1 MGLQGTKVSIA
12 VDTEPDLNTNNH
24 GKILCSPY
32 LLVIGLAF
40 VGACAGIPYHLD
52 YIRITTD
59 TLGASLLPQSVLS
72 ANIFFQLFIPAAIA
86 SVIGLFILE
95 RAFPWTFRFPLPG
108 QIAKIPTLSGSSM
121 VLIAILVG
129 MVMGLFLTLL
139 TPVSNYLIPGF
150 SGNTVVYLLDRIAPW
165 KGLLAAV
172 SAGIIEEL
180 EYRLCFMTLFIWI
193 GTRLVRVAEPSR
205 AILWVANLLAI
216 LPFGFMHLNN
226 VIAAGGQIT
235 PVSVGIVLFGNGV
248 CGLAF
253 GVLYWRNGISSA
265 IIAHTV
271 MDIILYALVPFL
283 LLL

>member
-1 MGLQGTKVSIA
+1 M
-12 VDTEPDLNTNNH
+12 DTDPDLNINNH
-24 GKILCSPY
+24 EKILRSPY

-59 TLGASLLPQSVLS
+59 IPATSLLPQSVIS

-95 RAFPWTFRFPLPG
+95 RAFPWAFRFPLPG
-108 QIAKIPTLSGSSM
+108 QIVKVPTMSGSSIIL
-121 VLIAILVG
+121 VAILVG

-180 EYRLCFMTLFIWI
+180 EYRLCFMTLFVWI
-193 GTRLVRVAEPSR
+193 GTRLVRVTEPSR
-205 AILWVANLLAI
+205 AILWVANLIAI

-235 PVSVGIVLFGNGV
+235 PISVGIVLFGNGI

-253 GVLYWRNGISSA
+253 GVLYWRNGLSSA
-265 IIAHTV
+265 IIAHMV

>member
-1 MGLQGTKVSIA
+1 MGLQGTKVRIA
-12 VDTEPDLNTNNH
+12 VDTEPDLNINNH
-24 GKILCSPY
+24 EKILRSPY
-32 LLVIGLAF
+32 LLVIGLAL
-40 VGACAGIPYHLD
+40 VGACAGIPYHLE

-95 RAFPWTFRFPLPG
+95 RAFPWAFRFPLPG
-108 QIAKIPTLSGSSM
+108 QIVKIPPMSGSSIIL
-121 VLIAILVG
+121 VAILVG

-139 TPVSNYLIPGF
+139 TPISNYLIPGF

-180 EYRLCFMTLFIWI
+180 EYRLCFMTLFVWI
-193 GTRLVRVAEPSR
+193 GTRLVRVTEPSR
-205 AILWVANLLAI
+205 AILWVANLIAI

-235 PVSVGIVLFGNGV
+235 PISVGIVLFGNGI

-253 GVLYWRNGISSA
+253 GVLYWRNGLSSA
-265 IIAHTV
+265 IIAHMV